1 MTYIHSILR
10 IIVLLGVILGLGLCF
25 YAGVHGDW
33 ITSLIALSL
42 YMFSLIILA

>member
-1 MTYIHSILR
+1 M
-10 IIVLLGVILGLGLCF
+10 LGVVSGLSVCL

-33 ITSLIALSL
+33 INSLISLVL